1 MHKSGDDMLN
11 RLLAAVICGAIAL
24 IAVAAPAAADTYP
37 SKPIRLI
44 VAFAAGGATD
54 VNARLLAQRLTQQL
68 GKSVIV
74 DNKPG
79 AAGNIGTA
87 EAARSAP
94 DGYTLFYTTSAIA
107 SAPSIYKNLTFDPI
121 RDFTPVVMIASAPL
135 LLVANN
141 SFEAKTV
148 KELIDYARANPN
160 KINYGTSGAGIVL
173 HLAGAQLSS
182 ALNLQMQAVHYRG
195 GAPALA
201 DVMGGQIQIM
211 FNVIIDTM
219 PLVQAN
225 RVRALAVTSA
235 KRSPLLPDV
244 PSIAEATGQ
253 EGLEIGAWHG
263 ILVPKGTPQ
272 DIVNRLNAE
281 INIAIQHP
289 EMRQKLLA
297 SGNEPLGGS
306 SEQFATFIKS
316 ETVRWS
322 KVVRDLDIRV
332 D

>member
-1 MHKSGDDMLN
+1 ML
-11 RLLAAVICGAIAL
+11 RKLLTTALCAATAL
-24 IAVAAPAAADTYP
+24 IAFTTAAADDYP
-37 SKPIRLI
+37 SKPIRII

-68 GKSVIV
+68 GKQVIV

-79 AAGNIGTA
+79 AAGNIGAA

-107 SAPSIYKNLTFDPI
+107 SAPSLYKSLTFDPI
-121 RDFTPVVMIASAPL
+121 RDFTPVAMIASAPL

-141 SFEAKTV
+141 NFQAKTL
-148 KELIDYARANPN
+148 KELIDYARANP
-160 KINYGTSGAGIVL
+160 KRVNYGTSGAGIVL
-173 HLAGAQLSS
+173 HLAGAQFSN
-182 ALNLQMQAVHYRG
+182 ALNIQMEPIHYRG
-195 GAPALA
+195 GAPAMA

-219 PLVQAN
+219 PLVQTN
-225 RVRALAVTSA
+225 RLRALAVTSA
-235 KRSPLLPDV
+235 KRSPLLPNV
-244 PSIAEATGQ
+244 PTIAEASGQ

-272 DIVNRLNAE
+272 DVVNRLNAE
-281 INIAIQHP
+281 INTAIKNP
-289 EMRQKLLA
+289 EMRQRLLA

-306 SEQFATFIKS
+306 SEQFAAFIKS
-316 ETVRWS
+316 ETARWS

>member
-1 MHKSGDDMLN
+1 MLN
-11 RLLAAVICGAIAL
+11 KLFTTALCAATAL
-24 IAVAAPAAADTYP
+24 IAIATPAAADTYP

-68 GKSVIV
+68 GKQVIV

-107 SAPSIYKNLTFDPI
+107 SAPSLYKSLTFDPI
-121 RDFTPVVMIASAPL
+121 RDFTPVAMVASAPL

-141 SFEAKTV
+141 NFQAKTV
-148 KELIDYARANPN
+148 RELIDYAKANPN
-160 KINYGTSGAGIVL
+160 RVNYGTSGAGIVL

-182 ALNLQMQAVHYRG
+182 ALNIQMEPIHYRG

-219 PLVQAN
+219 PLVQTN

-235 KRSPLLPDV
+235 KRSPLLPNV
-244 PSIAEATGQ
+244 PTIAEASGQ
-253 EGLEIGAWHG
+253 EGLEIGVWHG

-272 DIVNRLNAE
+272 DVVSRLNAE
-281 INIAIQHP
+281 INTAIKNP

-306 SEQFATFIKS
+306 SEHFAAFINS
-316 ETVRWS
+316 ETARWS
-322 KVVRDLDIRV
+322 KVVRDLNIRV

>member
-1 MHKSGDDMLN
+1 MTK
-11 RLLAAVICGAIAL
+11 RLLRAAFCAATAL
-24 IAVAAPAAADTYP
+24 IAVTIPAVAADAYP

-68 GKSVIV
+68 GKQVIV

-87 EAARSAP
+87 EAARSAA

-107 SAPSIYKNLTFDPI
+107 SAPSIYKNLSFDPI
-121 RDFTPVVMIASAPL
+121 RDFTPVAMIASAPL

-141 SFEAKTV
+141 NFEAKTAR
-148 KELIDYARANPN
+148 EMIDYARANPN

-182 ALNLQMQAVHYRG
+182 ALNIQMQAVHYRG

-219 PLVQAN
+219 PLVQAS

-272 DIVNRLNAE
+272 EVVNRLNAE
-281 INIAIQHP
+281 INTAIQHA
-289 EMRQKLLA
+289 EMRQRLLA

-306 SEQFATFIKS
+306 SEQFAAFIKS
-316 ETVRWS
+316 ETARWS
-322 KVVRDLDIRV
+322 KIVRDLDIRV